1 MRFPAP
7 RFATD
12 LQNPLPNDRTLMM
25 GILNVTPDS
34 FSDGGKW
41 FGVDEAVAHA
51 LDLVDQGADIID
63 VGGEST
69 RPGSVRV
76 DPSEELGRILEVV
89 SALVDR
95 GVVVSVDTINSAT
108 ARAVCEAGA
117 HIINDVSGACW
128 DPDMASVMAETDAV
142 CVIQHWRGFPGAADE
157 KILQKGSAEV
167 VLEEVSKQVD
177 HVLAAG
183 VKPERIIV
191 DPGLGFA
198 KTVEA
203 SWEILAH
210 TAELLQR
217 CKYPVLIGH
226 SRKRFVQA
234 IADDTISVDDLTAA
248 ITTLVSAQGAWAV
261 RVHEAKGNAAAI
273 RAGTRWLRATME
285 Q

>member
-7 RFATD
+7 SFATE
-12 LQNPLPNDRTLMM
+12 LQHPLPSNRTLMM
-25 GILNVTPDS
+25 GTVNVTPDS
-34 FSDGGKW
+34 FSDGGRW
-41 FGVDEAVAHA
+41 FGVNEAVEHA

-63 VGGEST
+63 IGGEST
-69 RPGSVRV
+69 RPGSVRI
-76 DPSEELGRILEVV
+76 DPAEELGRILEVV
-89 SALVDR
+89 STLVAR
-95 GVVVSVDTINSAT
+95 GVVVSVDTINSET

-157 KILQKGSAEV
+157 KILEKGSIDV
-167 VLEEVSKQVD
+167 VLNEVSKQVD
-177 HVLAAG
+177 RVIAAG

-210 TAELLQR
+210 TSELLER
-217 CKYPVLIGH
+217 CPYPVLIGH

-248 ITTLVSAQGAWAV
+248 ITTLVAAQGAWAV